1 LTTIFDLSKN
11 DILCDLIMMHKCR
24 VFLTVVEKIMK
35 EMLKRLDIERVRLV
49 MVPMMARSL
58 GKHIKDFVCH
68 MVHF

>member
-1 LTTIFDLSKN
+1 
-11 DILCDLIMMHKCR
+11 MMHKCR

-49 MVPMMARSL
+49 MLPIMARSL